1 MEKEK
6 NNYAFIDGNNLYR
19 GVKNSGWKINFFR
32 KERAPIKDE
41 PQQGLFRNDV
51 INITDY

>member
-1 MEKEK
+1 MEKEE

-32 KERAPIKDE
+32 KEKDVSCNAVHNSR
-41 PQQGLFRNDV
+41 LFIRIFD
-51 INITDY
+51 